1 MRDYLLYIRDIL
13 ENIRKAMEFT
23 EGMSFQDFVKDEKTV
38 YAVLRCIEIIG
49 EASKK
54 VPKEI
59 RERYPEVPWRAMAAM
74 RDRVIHGY
82 FGINP
87 EIVWTT
93 LVKDLPPL
101 KERLQEILN
110 ELEGEK

>member
-1 MRDYLLYIRDIL
+1 MRDYRLYIRDIL
-13 ENIRKAMEFT
+13 ENIRKAREFT
-23 EGMSFQDFVKDEKTV
+23 EGMSLQDFVKDEKTI

-49 EASKK
+49 EASKG

-59 RERYPEVPWRAMAAM
+59 REKYPDVPWRAMAAM

-87 EIVWTT
+87 EIVWVTI
-93 LVKDLPPL
+93 VKDLPPL
-101 KERLQEILN
+101 EGRFKEILK
-110 ELEGEK
+110 ELEGEE

>member
-1 MRDYLLYIRDIL
+1 MRDYCLYIRDIL

-54 VPKEI
+54 VQRRYGRGIPKYLGGQWL
-59 RERYPEVPWRAMAAM
+59 RCGTGSSM
-74 RDRVIHGY
+74 
-82 FGINP
+82 GI
-87 EIVWTT
+87 
-93 LVKDLPPL
+93 
-101 KERLQEILN
+101 
-110 ELEGEK
+110 LE

>member
-23 EGMSFQDFVKDEKTV
+23 EGMSFQDFLKDEKTV

-59 RERYPEVPWRAMAAM
+59 RKRYPEVPWRAMAAM

-82 FGINP
+82 FGINT

-93 LVKDLPPL
+93 PVKDLPPL